1 MSSSKS
7 QEQSVK
13 DRLKTKRD
21 KLGISFEILEKKFFI
36 DAFLK
41 RLSQSKFSSAFVW
54 KGGFVLSAITG
65 ISKRTTVDL
74 DALVHGIDV
83 DKPTLT
89 NIMETVVQTE
99 DDVGPEFILVD
110 ITPIREERAYQG
122 LRVRLAGKLGQMHDN
137 FHLDVATGETLVP
150 AAISWNYTP
159 LLGDEKIPIFR
170 YQSERILGE
179 KLQTVLERSIANTQ
193 MKDFYDIYIISKLV
207 PINDQLLA
215 EAFRTVM
222 TERHTL
228 DLWNDWDA
236 ILALIESDKEMLSE
250 WKKYVKNQTFVGS
263 ISFEET
269 LTAIANYFKK
279 IHPFV
284 D

>member
-1 MSSSKS
+1 M
-7 QEQSVK
+7 
-13 DRLKTKRD
+13 
-21 KLGISFEILEKKFFI
+21 KFFI

-41 RLSQSKFSSAFVW
+41 RLSQSKFLNTFVW

-89 NIMETVVQTE
+89 NIIETVIQTE
-99 DDVGPEFILVD
+99 DNVGPEFILVD
-110 ITPIREERAYQG
+110 ITPIREERTYQG
-122 LRVRLAGKLGQMHDN
+122 LRVRLAGKLGQMRDN

-179 KLQTVLERSIANTQ
+179 KLQTVLERSIVNTR

-207 PINDQLLA
+207 PTNDQLLA

-236 ILALIESDKEMLSE
+236 ILALIGSDKEMLSE
-250 WKKYVKNQTFVGS
+250 WEKYVKNQTFVGS

-279 IHPFV
+279 IHLFV